1 MCDCLDVSCVYEY
14 DVCQS
19 PYVLASASPG
29 MRAQAATPSACGHLV
44 HHEGISYCM
53 SALPYVSS
61 ASIHTPDDRVNSL
74 TQAPL
79 GVHRPYPASLP
90 VARKKKAPFF
100 LSFPSES
107 RNKNRDTGPQE
118 VISVTSR
125 SDPSSPPLR
134 RSARESKKTD
144 KTADSAGARTTPSSW
159 RSQVGLFVSR
169 AAAPHLPASIHGGRK
184 GVRGGKF
191 GLELHAPGRN
201 IRNCPYPLYDC

>member
-19 PYVLASASPG
+19 PYVLASTSPG
-29 MRAQAATPSACGHLV
+29 VRAQAATPSACGHLV

-90 VARKKKAPFF
+90 VARKKKHLSSSSLPSLVTRIVTPAPRRSF
-100 LSFPSES
+100 LSLPFLAPHRHPRGAARVSPSK
-107 RNKNRDTGPQE
+107 RTRHLIVQVLVLPLPPE
-118 VISVTSR
+118 V
-125 SDPSSPPLR
+125 
-134 RSARESKKTD
+134 
-144 KTADSAGARTTPSSW
+144 
-159 RSQVGLFVSR
+159 VSR
-169 AAAPHLPASIHGGRK
+169 TIRQSSSGSALPGVNPRRKERHEGR
-184 GVRGGKF
+184 R
-191 GLELHAPGRN
+191 
-201 IRNCPYPLYDC
+201 IRA